1 MAAAKQRNDPARL
14 RWRRL
19 GLFVL
24 LALVC
29 FAGWSVY
36 GAWQKD
42 VESAALDQ
50 ESQAALATLSAQQTT
65 LKQNIDELQTPRGK
79 EAALRQAYSVGEQ
92 GENMIVIVASS
103 STPPPPPPTFL
114 DKLKSA
120 FSWW

>member
-1 MAAAKQRNDPARL
+1 MAVRQRSDPTKL
-14 RWRRL
+14 LWRRL
-19 GLFVL
+19 GL

-29 FAGWSVY
+29 LVCFAAWSVW

-50 ESQAALATLSAQQTT
+50 ESQAALATLVAQQQT
-65 LKQNIDELQTPRGK
+65 LQQNIDELQTPRGK
-79 EAALRQAYSVGEQ
+79 EAALRQEYSVGEQ
-92 GENMIVIVASS
+92 GEDMIVIVDAS
-103 STPPPPPPTFL
+103 STPPPPAPTFL